1 MKMRNLLKYNVLALL
16 FSPCLF
22 AQKIK
27 LIDDNLTPVGIYL
40 SHDKVNGS
48 KALRAV
54 KDSTIILDDEATFA
68 RINNLEFNEGTI
80 EVKVLSKIL
89 KSAPSHARGF
99 IGIAFHINKDNSKF
113 EAIYIRPANA
123 MVDDQLRRNRS
134 TQYFAYPD
142 FKFTDSRKISPGVY
156 ESYEDMQ
163 LNKWISIKIVVKAQ
177 QAKLYLDGRKE
188 PSLIVNDLKIGKGD
202 KGAIGLFVDIGTEG
216 FFKDLV
222 IHKEY

>member
-1 MKMRNLLKYNVLALL
+1 MRNLFKYTILTFLC
-16 FSPCLF
+16 SSCLF

-27 LIDDNLTPVGIYL
+27 LSDNNLTPVGIYL
-40 SHDKVNGS
+40 SQSKVNGS
-48 KALRAV
+48 KVIRAV
-54 KDSTIILDDEATFA
+54 KDSTIILDDEATFV
-68 RINNLEFNEGTI
+68 RINNLEFSEGII
-80 EVKVLSKIL
+80 EIKVLSKIL
-89 KSAPSHARGF
+89 KNAPSHARGF
-99 IGIAFHINKDNSKF
+99 IGIAFHINEDNTKF

-142 FKFTDSRKISPGVY
+142 FKFTDSRKIAPGVY
-156 ESYEDMQ
+156 ESYEDIE
-163 LNKWISIKIVVKAQ
+163 LNKWISIKIVVKGK

-188 PSLIVNDLKIGKGD
+188 PSLIVNDLRFN

-222 IHKEY
+222 IDKE

>member
-1 MKMRNLLKYNVLALL
+1 MKKIFKYTFLMLL

-40 SHDKVNGS
+40 SQDKVNGS
-48 KALRAV
+48 KALRIV
-54 KDSTIILDDEATFA
+54 KDSTIILDDEATYA
-68 RINNLEFNEGTI
+68 RIKNVEFSQGVI
-80 EVKVLSKIL
+80 EVKVFSKIL
-89 KSAPSHARGF
+89 KTAPSHARGF
-99 IGIAFHINKDNSKF
+99 IGVAFHINEDNSKF

-142 FKFTDSRKISPGVY
+142 FKFTDSRKIAPGVY
-156 ESYEDMQ
+156 ESYEDIE
-163 LNKWISIKIVVKAQ
+163 LNTWIKIKIVVKGQ
-177 QAKLYLDGRKE
+177 QAKLYLDGRKA
-188 PSLIVNDLKIGKGD
+188 PSLIVNDLKLGQD
-202 KGAIGLFVDIGTEG
+202 AKGAIGLFVDIGTEG

-222 IHKEY
+222 ITKE